1 MSTLAAVFSIGALS
15 ILTVLHNNEVVQI
28 HLTHL
33 SSGTQLGGTCVL
45 IGCSQRWLGP
55 DKVSNQR
62 GRRGATW
69 LQVLDPRE
77 DDKEEKEED
86 TETER

>member
-1 MSTLAAVFSIGALS
+1 MAAVFSIGALS
-15 ILTVLHNNEVVQI
+15 ILTVLHNEVVQI